1 MNSAHA
7 ARIRETDALARRG
20 IVEHL
25 GRDDSVEPDSTP
37 MPAFLDEGT

>member
-1 MNSAHA
+1 MPRGSA
-7 ARIRETDALARRG
+7 RRTLARRG